1 MARAIWKGAIS
12 FGLVHIPVAVVS
24 ATSSQGINFDW
35 LDERSMD
42 AVGYQKINKATGK
55 PITKEHIVKG
65 VELEKGRYVVLS
77 EEEIKAAHPE
87 ATQSIDI
94 FSFVNSSDIPLLNI
108 RKPYFLSPGR
118 RGEKVYALLRETLI
132 NTKKVALAYVVIRTK
147 QRLAAVMPLHGALIM
162 VLLRWPAEVRSISSL
177 DLTDAT
183 LKPDLSKKEL
193 QMAERLVEDMS
204 SDWQPDEYVN
214 TFDDAIMQLVE
225 QKAQQGDIEQVQQTE
240 TDEETDRSN
249 VLDLTELLKR
259 SLAGKEKGKAKPK
272 EKEPEKEQVKATG
285 KKSASRKKPAAE
297 DNSKTSKT
305 PRKKA
310 TGT

>member
-42 AVGYQKINKATGK
+42 RVGYQKINKATGK
-55 PITKEHIVKG
+55 PINKEHIVKG
-65 VELEKGRYVVLS
+65 VELEKGQYVVLS
-77 EEEIKAAHPE
+77 EDDIKAALPE

-94 FSFVNSSDIPLLNI
+94 FSFVKSADIPLLNI
-108 RKPYFLSPGR
+108 HKPYFLSPGR

-147 QRLAAVMPLHGALIM
+147 QRLAAVIPLNGALVM
-162 VLLRWPAEVRSISSL
+162 VLLRWPAEVHSIAKL
-177 DLTDAT
+177 DLTDAALT
-183 LKPDLSKKEL
+183 PQLAKKEL

-204 SDWQPDEYVN
+204 AAWQPDEYIN

-225 QKAQQGDIEQVQQTE
+225 EKARQGDIEQVQPTDD
-240 TDEETDRSN
+240 TDERPAGNN

-259 SLAGKEKGKAKPK
+259 SLAGTDKQKEKAGTAQKPAKTT
-272 EKEPEKEQVKATG
+272 A
-285 KKSASRKKPAAE
+285 KKPARSKK
-297 DNSKTSKT
+297 NSASDSKA

-310 TGT
+310 AGS

>member
-42 AVGYQKINKATGK
+42 PVGYQKINKATGK
-55 PITKEHIVKG
+55 PISKEHIVKG
-65 VELEKGRYVVLS
+65 VELEKGQYVVLS
-77 EEEIKAAHPE
+77 EDDIKASLPE

-94 FSFVNSSDIPLLNI
+94 FSFVNRADIPLLNI
-108 RKPYFLSPGR
+108 HKPYFLSPGR
-118 RGEKVYALLRETLI
+118 RGEKVYALLRQTLI

-147 QRLAAVMPLHGALIM
+147 QRLAAVMPLDGALVM
-162 VLLRWPAEVRSISSL
+162 VLLRWPAEVRSIATL

-183 LKPDLSKKEL
+183 LKPDLAKKEL

-204 SDWQPDEYVN
+204 ADWQPDEYIN

-225 QKAQQGDIEQVQQTE
+225 EKAREGEVERVQT
-240 TDEETDRSN
+240 TDDEASPDSSN

-259 SLAGKEKGKAKPK
+259 SLAGKEKSKPQHKDPDKPAPKSTKRTTASKKTAEPDDKTGKA
-272 EKEPEKEQVKATG
+272 
-285 KKSASRKKPAAE
+285 
-297 DNSKTSKT
+297 

-310 TGT
+310 AGS

>member
-42 AVGYQKINKATGK
+42 PVGYQKINKTTGK

-65 VELEKGRYVVLS
+65 VELEKGRYVVLG
-77 EEEIKAAHPE
+77 EDEIKAAHPE

-94 FSFVNSSDIPLLNI
+94 FSFVNRVDIPLLNI

-132 NTKKVALAYVVIRTK
+132 NTDKVALAYVVIRTK
-147 QRLAAVMPLHGALIM
+147 QRLAAVMPMDGALIM
-162 VLLRWPAEVRSISSL
+162 VLLRWPAEVRSIASL

-183 LKPDLSKKEL
+183 LKPELSKKEL

-204 SDWQPDEYVN
+204 ADWQPDEYIN

-225 QKAQQGDIEQVQQTE
+225 EKAEKGEIEQVQQTDDDE
-240 TDEETDRSN
+240 ATDTSN

-259 SLAGKEKGKAKPK
+259 SLAGKDKGKEPTKEKPK
-272 EKEPEKEQVKATG
+272 TTA
-285 KKSASRKKPAAE
+285 KKSGS
-297 DNSKTSKT
+297 
-305 PRKKA
+305 RKKA
-310 TGT
+310 TNDEDNKPTKSSRKKAAGS

>member
-42 AVGYQKINKATGK
+42 RVGYQKINKATGK
-55 PITKEHIVKG
+55 PINKEHIVKG
-65 VELEKGRYVVLS
+65 VELEKGQYVVLS
-77 EEEIKAAHPE
+77 EDDIKAALPE

-94 FSFVNSSDIPLLNI
+94 FSFVKSADIPLLNI
-108 RKPYFLSPGR
+108 HKPYFLSPGR

-147 QRLAAVMPLHGALIM
+147 QRLAAVIPLNGALVM
-162 VLLRWPAEVRSISSL
+162 VLLRWPAEVHSIAKL
-177 DLTDAT
+177 DLTDAALT
-183 LKPDLSKKEL
+183 PQLAKKEL

-204 SDWQPDEYVN
+204 AAWQPDEYIN

-225 QKAQQGDIEQVQQTE
+225 EKARQGDIEQVQPTDD
-240 TDEETDRSN
+240 TDERPAGNN

-259 SLAGKEKGKAKPK
+259 SLAGTDKQKEKARTAQKPAKTT
-272 EKEPEKEQVKATG
+272 A
-285 KKSASRKKPAAE
+285 KKPARSKK
-297 DNSKTSKT
+297 NSASDSKA

-310 TGT
+310 AGS